1 MALSFLVNIWWLLV
15 LVGIM
20 ILVHELGHFWAA
32 RAFDVKVEVFSF
44 GFGPRLFG
52 FRRGETDYRF
62 SLFLFGGYVKMAG
75 EQQGENLDVFTPG
88 REAGTSV
95 EEVRSDPRRPGG
107 FVLGDVVDATRSEDV
122 RSDPRAMFNKP
133 RWQRLIILAAGPFMN
148 VVLAVAVL
156 TGLFMFSYEKVLN
169 ANGAVVGHVAPDS
182 PAAKA
187 GIQAGDK
194 IVRLD
199 GKENP
204 DWEEIVTKEIESAQ
218 RPMTL
223 TIERAG
229 HRFPVSVTPVLD
241 DKEGVGSAGWEGQ
254 NEIQVG
260 SLSAGLPA
268 DVAGLKKGDLLVR
281 INDIPIHWRYTLP
294 EAIRKSDGKP
304 VTIEYVREGVH
315 HTATIKPVFKNPDGT
330 ARWMIGVQTDTK
342 LDIQKTKLSFADA
355 LRESLVQNGKNAS
368 LIVEFLRGILERR
381 MSAKNLSGPI
391 GIAHYATEA
400 AQEGPGPFL
409 LLMSVVSLNLAI
421 INLLPIPI
429 LDGGAILTL
438 LIETVMGRDLSL
450 NVKEAMLKVGF
461 VFLMMLMVFVI
472 YNDIAKRFTPG
483 LLIQAGQSVVQ
494 RR

>member
-1 MALSFLVNIWWLLV
+1 MALSSFLLNIWWLLV
-15 LVGIM
+15 LVGVM
-20 ILVHELGHFWAA
+20 ILIHELGHFWAA

-75 EQQGENLDVFTPG
+75 EQPGENFVGSPLVQANVG
-88 REAGTSV
+88 
-95 EEVRSDPRRPGG
+95 EVAVSASDRN
-107 FVLGDVVDATRSEDV
+107 
-122 RSDPRAMFNKP
+122 DPRAMSNKP

-156 TGLFMFSYEKVLN
+156 TGLFMFSYERVLN
-169 ANGAVVGHVAPDS
+169 AGGAVIGHVAPDS

-187 GIQAGDK
+187 GIQPGDK

-199 GKENP
+199 DENNP
-204 DWEEIVTKEIESAQ
+204 DWEDITTKEIESAQ
-218 RPMTL
+218 RPMNI
-223 TIERAG
+223 TIERSG
-229 HRFPVSVTPVLD
+229 RQLPLTVTPIFD
-241 DKEGVGSAGWEGQ
+241 EKEGLGSAGWEGQ
-254 NEIQVG
+254 EEVQVG
-260 SLSAGLPA
+260 DVNAGYPA
-268 DVAGLKKGDLLVR
+268 ASSGLRKGDLLVK
-281 INDIPIHWRYTLP
+281 INNLSIHSIHTLP
-294 EAIRKSDGKP
+294 EVIRKSNGKP
-304 VTIEYVREGVH
+304 VTLEYVRGGMHRSV
-315 HTATIKPVFKNPDGT
+315 TITPVFRNPDGT
-330 ARWMIGVQTDTK
+330 ARWMIGVQSDIK
-342 LDIQKTKLSFADA
+342 LNIEKTRLSFPDA
-355 LRESLVQNGKNAS
+355 LHESLVQNGKNAS

-400 AQEGPGPFL
+400 AQQGPAAFL
-409 LLMSVVSLNLAI
+409 MLMSVVSLNLAI
-421 INLLPIPI
+421 VNLLPIPI

-472 YNDIAKRFTPG
+472 YNDIAKRLAPG
-483 LLIQAGQSVVQ
+483 VLVPSGVSQHAKY
-494 RR
+494 